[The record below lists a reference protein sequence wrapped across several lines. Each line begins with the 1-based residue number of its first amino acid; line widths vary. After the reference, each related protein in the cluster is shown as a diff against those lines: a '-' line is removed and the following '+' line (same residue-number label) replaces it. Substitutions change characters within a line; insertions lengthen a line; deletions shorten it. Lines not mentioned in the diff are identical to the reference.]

1 MGRAIETDRLVPTLH
16 SEQRSSVKIKKNK
29 KDSETKTDPSE
40 RCFMTA
46 TLLLCALLV
55 NISDEK
61 HGCSSSTGEKDRRS
75 QVHPSL
81 CSNKKSFE

>member
-1 MGRAIETDRLVPTLH
+1 
-16 SEQRSSVKIKKNK
+16 
-29 KDSETKTDPSE
+29 
-40 RCFMTA
+40 MTA

-55 NISDEK
+55 NTSDEK

-81 CSNKKSFE
+81 CWGKQEELRVAQILNNERNTDSHVQCKRRERGNIESEPMAAWW